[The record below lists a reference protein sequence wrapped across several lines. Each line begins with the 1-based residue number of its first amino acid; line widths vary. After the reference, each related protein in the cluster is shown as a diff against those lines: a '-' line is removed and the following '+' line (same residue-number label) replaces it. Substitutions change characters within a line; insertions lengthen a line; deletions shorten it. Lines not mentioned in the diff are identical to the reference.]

1 MLEDLTLDQFWP
13 YHWIEE
19 ESLVK
24 GVFNTDFK
32 VNVNNVKIGSFSK
45 NNKHLNVNKSVNG
58 FRRTTLRIP
67 MNTSKMSCFLCGKKN
82 HYIQECK
89 FLKNKNDED
98 GNANKATVIKD
109 IIAMV
114 SNECNK
120 DQYISYD

>member
-1 MLEDLTLDQFWP
+1 MFPLWKE
-13 YHWIEE
+13 
-19 ESLVK
+19 
-24 GVFNTDFK
+24 
-32 VNVNNVKIGSFSK
+32 
-45 NNKHLNVNKSVNG
+45 
-58 FRRTTLRIP
+58 
-67 MNTSKMSCFLCGKKN
+67 N

>member
-1 MLEDLTLDQFWP
+1 
-13 YHWIEE
+13 
-19 ESLVK
+19 
-24 GVFNTDFK
+24 
-32 VNVNNVKIGSFSK
+32 
-45 NNKHLNVNKSVNG
+45 
-58 FRRTTLRIP
+58 